1 MLIKDMP
8 ALKIAHFSTIA
19 AIFAY
24 KYFVA
29 NTHFKPKTFTFA
41 AIIEIKI

>member
-1 MLIKDMP
+1 MS
-8 ALKIAHFSTIA
+8 ALEIAHFSTIA
-19 AIFAY
+19 DIFTN

-29 NTHFKPKTFTFA
+29 NTYFKPKTFTFA